1 MGFQQGVLANSTT
14 TMSSESDPV
23 RAIEVYVVNLRQ
35 DKPYLGSLR
44 EGETVNE
51 SCYFVRRG
59 NRTVYPRDN
68 RSLAVRVVTADG
80 VEGWGETYGLV
91 TPQATAAI
99 INDLLAGFVIGRDPM
114 DRETLHDELYDLM
127 RVRGYTGGFYLDALA
142 GVDIA
147 LWDVAGKQIG
157 KSVAQLLGGRCRES
171 IPAYVS
177 GLPED
182 TLAARCDLA
191 ASWQERRFDSFKFAM
206 PVADEGPVKELKS
219 LRERLGDDAR
229 IACDLHWAYSRT
241 EVADLAREMSPDRPW
256 FLEAPLATEDIDGL
270 SWVAEHSG
278 QTIAVGEEWRTVH
291 DARLR
296 IDRGAAHVV
305 QPEMG
310 HTGVTQFMRIS
321 RYAEA
326 HHLQIIPHA
335 TIGAG
340 IFLAASLQAS
350 AALQHVTSHEFQ
362 HSILT
367 PFRHFTGDAIVC
379 DNGAYSVPDA
389 PGIGVE
395 PSEDMRANME
405 LIGTD
410 GN

>member
-1 MGFQQGVLANSTT
+1 MT
-14 TMSSESDPV
+14 SSAKPDLIASV
-23 RAIEVYVVNLRQ
+23 EVYVVNLRQ
-35 DKPYLGSLR
+35 DKPYLGNLR

-51 SCYFVRRG
+51 SGYFVRRG
-59 NRTVYPRDN
+59 NRTVYPRAN
-68 RSLAVRVVTADG
+68 RSLAVRVVTKDG

-91 TPQATAAI
+91 APRATAAI
-99 INDLLAGFVIGRDPM
+99 INDLLAGFVVDRDPQ
-114 DRETLHDELYDLM
+114 DREVLHDELYDLM

-142 GVDIA
+142 GLDIA
-147 LWDVAGKQIG
+147 LWDTVGKQTG
-157 KSVAQLLGGRCRES
+157 KSVAKLLGGIVRDS

-182 TLAARCDLA
+182 TLQARCDLA
-191 ASWQERRFDSFKFAM
+191 AAWQERGFDSFKFAM
-206 PVADEGPVKELKS
+206 PVADEGPVKELKL
-219 LRERLGDDAR
+219 LRQRLGEDAR
-229 IACDLHWAYSRT
+229 IGTDLHWAYSRT
-241 EVADLAREMSPDRPW
+241 DAVDLARQMAPDRPW

-270 SWVAEHSG
+270 SWVAQHSG

-296 IDRGAAHVV
+296 IDRQAVHVV

-310 HTGVTQFMRIS
+310 HTGITQFMRIA

-326 HHLQIIPHA
+326 HHLQVIPHA

-350 AALQHVTSHEFQ
+350 AALRCVESHEFQ
-362 HSILT
+362 HSVFE
-367 PFRHFTGDAIVC
+367 PFRHFTGDALAC
-379 DNGAYSVPDA
+379 ENGKYSVADS

-395 PSEDMRANME
+395 PSPEMRAEMAR
-405 LIGTD
+405 LM
-410 GN
+410 